1 MRWQGR
7 NQSSNI
13 EDRRG
18 QSSRSTGGKTTG
30 IVGIIILLI
39 GAYYGV
45 DLSGLVGTP
54 SIGTT
59 TTQPST
65 LNTQQESQLRELA
78 GVVLADTEATWR
90 EYFAKHGAT
99 YTPTTMVLYTG
110 GTHTACGT
118 GQAAMGPFYCP
129 ADRKIYLDLSFYED
143 MRTKL
148 GATGDTAFGYVIAHE
163 VGHHVQN
170 LLGTLPQVN
179 QAQQQAR
186 SQAEANA
193 LSVRLELQAD
203 CYAGIWAK
211 YAQKENLLEVGDVEE
226 AIKAA
231 ESVGDDRL
239 QKRSQGYAVPDSF
252 THGSSA
258 QRMAWFQRGFNS
270 GDINQCNAFAAN
282 S

>member
-18 QSSRSTGGKTTG
+18 QSSHSTGGKTTG

-59 TTQPST
+59 A
-65 LNTQQESQLRELA
+65 TQQSTPQHPTRKPTTRISRR
-78 GVVLADTEATWR
+78 GFSRYQTTWR

-110 GTHTACGT
+110 GTYRLWHGSGCHGT
-118 GQAAMGPFYCP
+118 FLPCWPQN
-129 ADRKIYLDLSFYED
+129 LSGFILSQD

-193 LSVRLELQAD
+193 LSVR
-203 CYAGIWAK
+203 WTPSR
-211 YAQKENLLEVGDVEE
+211 LLCRHLGK
-226 AIKAA
+226 ICK
-231 ESVGDDRL
+231 
-239 QKRSQGYAVPDSF
+239 KKTY
-252 THGSSA
+252 
-258 QRMAWFQRGFNS
+258 
-270 GDINQCNAFAAN
+270 
-282 S
+282 